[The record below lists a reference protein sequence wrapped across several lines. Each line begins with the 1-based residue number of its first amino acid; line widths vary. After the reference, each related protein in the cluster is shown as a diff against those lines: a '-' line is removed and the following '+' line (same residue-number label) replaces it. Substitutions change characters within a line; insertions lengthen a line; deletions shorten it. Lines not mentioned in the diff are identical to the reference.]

1 VINDGC
7 SHVWEK
13 KMGSD
18 EKAAQV
24 GEAVTEYQAAKV
36 ACAHIDLKIRKVF
49 DLYLSA
55 GNSMDWKSD
64 KTFEPTITG
73 DGKLKLGLFVHPGP
87 YPELLN
93 ESELTVLVIERD
105 AARSRLDQARKTM
118 ESLGITSV
126 S

>member
-1 VINDGC
+1 
-7 SHVWEK
+7 
-13 KMGSD
+13 MGSD